1 MASKT
6 TASDSKTTV
15 PAKKDIVVPAPP
27 KLSEEVQRVL
37 DEDDDEF
44 EEFQQEGKQ
53 EKIHTQTY

>member
-6 TASDSKTTV
+6 TPTDSKAATQ
-15 PAKKDIVVPAPP
+15 PAKKDVVLAPL

-44 EEFQQEGKQ
+44 EEF
-53 EKIHTQTY
+53 